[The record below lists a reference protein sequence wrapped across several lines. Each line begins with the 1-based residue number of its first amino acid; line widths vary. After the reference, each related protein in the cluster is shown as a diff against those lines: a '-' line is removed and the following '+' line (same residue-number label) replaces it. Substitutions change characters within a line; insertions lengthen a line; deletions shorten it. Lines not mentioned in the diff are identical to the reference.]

1 MMTMTNVAVI
11 YIFRGADINN
21 VEYLIDFQNSIKK
34 YRTGTEFQLIVAIKG
49 CSKEQEDLVKKILN
63 FLDPIYFNCIDH
75 NFDIGTYQE
84 IVQEFDF
91 ENFIMMNSSSR
102 PVADNWI
109 LEMSNAINSQNTGLV
124 GTMGSLES
132 LALKKLHGIM
142 VNEDNFNSFPN
153 PHVRTTGIIIKRDIF
168 TRVTENIRIFENKM
182 DAYKFES
189 GKKNLT
195 KEILGLGLKVFIIN
209 SEFNLYEINDWQ
221 RSKTFRQFN
230 QEKLLIKDKISI
242 SYEKLSD
249 NLKFIKT
256 IQTWGD
262 SILEIP
268 GSVETLNIQD
278 YRKIKKSSSNYG

>member
-1 MMTMTNVAVI
+1 MINVAVI

-21 VEYLIDFQNSIKK
+21 VKYLNDFQKAIKK
-34 YRTGTEFQLIVAIKG
+34 YRSGIEFQLIVAIKG
-49 CSKEQEDLVKKILN
+49 CSVEQEEIVKRTLS
-63 FLDPIYFNCIDH
+63 FSDPIFFHCVDH

-84 IVQEFDF
+84 ILQKFKY

-102 PVADNWI
+102 PLADNWI
-109 LEMSNAINSQNTGLV
+109 LEMFKAINVQNTGLV
-124 GTMGSLES
+124 GTMGSYES
-132 LALKKLHGIM
+132 LAVKNLHGTIS
-142 VNEDNFNSFPN
+142 NKDNFNLFPN
-153 PHVRTTGIIIKRDIF
+153 PHVRTTGFIIKRDIF
-168 TRVTENIRIFENKM
+168 NGVTKNIKNFRNKM

-195 KEILGLGLKVFIIN
+195 KEILELGLKVLIIN
-209 SEFNLYEINDWQ
+209 SEFKLFEINDWK

-230 QEKLLIKDKISI
+230 QEKLLIMDKIS
-242 SYEKLSD
+242 SNYEKMSD

-262 SILEIP
+262 SILDIP
-268 GSVETLNIQD
+268 GSIEELNIQD